1 MTGILKKALTL
12 ITGDPLTVAPNNRPL
27 KQFSERD
34 LIRLESEIG
43 RELFG
48 PIPDGHR
55 REFFCLDKSTWV
67 WHEEWTDAE
76 TGKDRVL
83 TTRYEVHPNGI
94 LKVQQGQPYKFVEGQ
109 ELQHLATATYL
120 YYERVARDIY
130 KTDPATGRPIVEPPA
145 TIDLY
150 S

>member
-1 MTGILKKALTL
+1 MSSILKKALTL
-12 ITGDPLTVAPNNRPL
+12 ITGDPLTVAPVSRPL
-27 KQFSERD
+27 KEFTERD

-48 PIPDGHR
+48 PIPAGHR
-55 REFFCLDKSTWV
+55 REFFCLDESTWV
-67 WHEEWTDAE
+67 WHEEWVDAD
-76 TGKDRVL
+76 TGKARIL

-94 LKVQQGQPYKFVEGQ
+94 LKVQEGQPYKFVEGR

-120 YYERVARDIY
+120 YYERVAREVY
-130 KTDPATGRPIVEPPA
+130 KRDPATGRPLVGAPD
-145 TIDLY
+145 TIA